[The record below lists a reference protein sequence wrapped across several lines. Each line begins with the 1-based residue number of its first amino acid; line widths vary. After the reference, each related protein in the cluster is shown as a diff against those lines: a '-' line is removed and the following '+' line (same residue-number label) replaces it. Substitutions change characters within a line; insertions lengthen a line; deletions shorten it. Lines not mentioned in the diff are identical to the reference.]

1 MKNKKKLKILFVI
14 AHEIF
19 RDEEY
24 RIPREILESN
34 GFSVVVASSDKK
46 PATGKYGMKVDVDL
60 LLEETGAK
68 DFKAVV
74 FVGGSGCK
82 QYWNDTRAHSLAK
95 EFYEA
100 GKLTTAICSAPVIL
114 ANAGILNG
122 KNATC
127 FPDDKQHLLK
137 NGANYINEEVVLD
150 GNIITGRDYNASEKF
165 GLTILGNL

>member
-1 MKNKKKLKILFVI
+1 MNNQNKIKILFVI
-14 AHEIF
+14 AHETF

-24 RIPREILESN
+24 KIPREILESN
-34 GFSVVVASSDKK
+34 GFSVIVASSEKK
-46 PATGKYGMKVDVDL
+46 PAISKYGMKVDVDL
-60 LLEETGAK
+60 LLEEAKVK
-68 DFKAVV
+68 DFSAIV

-82 QYWNDTRAHSLAK
+82 QYWNDITAHSLAK

-114 ANAGILNG
+114 ANAGILKD

-127 FPDDKQHLLK
+127 FTDDKQHLLK
-137 NGANYINEEVVLD
+137 NGANYIDEEVVTD

-165 GLTILGNL
+165 GHTILVRL